1 MYPSYHTLQSRYEW
15 GDLLS
20 QISWSRL
27 AASLG
32 CVMWCF
38 FLASRL
44 AICWRFVGRWGHG
57 FNLKWQERP
66 SHDSSI
72 EVSAPVTPKL
82 SVRFY
87 PWMDGDY
94 VEKIDVGRPLSHT
107 ITAGDADGL
116 CQYWPVWSARECGP
130 PNFVVTFISGPL
142 HTWAK
147 SRVHD
152 IVRAQTKVFESR
164 PNTPSKIM

>member
-72 EVSAPVTPKL
+72 EVSGPITPKL

-107 ITAGDADGL
+107 ITAGDVDGWWRN
-116 CQYWPVWSARECGP
+116 CPVWSAPEPELWG
-130 PNFVVTFISGPL
+130 FVVHTRRNISWVETARFWRETGATLLTLQFYFSIGWTF
-142 HTWAK
+142 
-147 SRVHD
+147 V
-152 IVRAQTKVFESR
+152 
-164 PNTPSKIM
+164 